1 MSQAWHRLVS
11 SLETAFE
18 KLETDFHQAYWES
31 QVDATPENDRRR
43 SELELEVR
51 RVKGDPE
58 ALAQVNEAL
67 EEEIHEP
74 VLKRQL
80 EILRLSLTGNQMTEE
95 QRSALVELST
105 AVESEYASY
114 RPKVDGRALSENDVE
129 KILTTSDDQDLRRRA
144 WIASKEIGGRV
155 ADRVRELARLR
166 NDVARDLGFGDYYDF
181 ALALQEMD
189 EEWLFGVLDD
199 LEAMTDEPFRR
210 WKSSLDESLAARF
223 STDRLRPWHYADP
236 FFQMLPSEGKV
247 DVGDLIQDGDAVE
260 LAERTFKDWDIDLS
274 GVMQRS
280 DLYPR
285 DRKCQ
290 HAFCLHVDRADDVRI
305 LANVVPG
312 ERWVEVMLHE
322 SGHAAYDIS
331 IDPGLPYLLRRATHT
346 FVTEAIAI
354 MSGRLVRR
362 PEWLTSIA
370 HADASRVKTIEEEL
384 RASTA
389 AQSLLFMRWGLV
401 VVHFERALY
410 ADPEGDLDARWW
422 DLVERFQL
430 VKRPPGRSEP
440 DWAAKIHVAVAPVYY
455 QNYLLGEMLASQIEQ
470 TCARET
476 GGLIGRSAAGRLLE
490 ERIFRPGSS
499 RRWDALIEDAT
510 GKPLGAGD
518 FAASVKV

>member
-11 SLETAFE
+11 SLETTLE
-18 KLETDFHQAYWES
+18 KLETDFHEAYWDS
-31 QVDATPENDRRR
+31 QIDATPENDRRR
-43 SELELEVR
+43 ADLELELR

-58 ALAQVNEAL
+58 VLDQVNEAL
-67 EEEIHEP
+67 QEEIHEP

-80 EILRLSLTGNQMTEE
+80 EVLRLSLSGNQMSDE
-95 QRSALVELST
+95 QREALVELST
-105 AVESEYASY
+105 TVESEFASY
-114 RPKVDGRALSENDVE
+114 RAELDGRSLSENDVE
-129 KILTTSDDQDLRRRA
+129 KILVSSDDEDLRRRA

-166 NDVARDLGFGDYYDF
+166 NDVARALGFGDYYDF
-181 ALALQEMD
+181 ALDLQEMD
-189 EEWLFGVLDD
+189 EEWLMSVLGE

-210 WKSSLDESLAARF
+210 WKERVDDSLAVRF
-223 STDRLRPWHYADP
+223 STDRLYPWHYADP
-236 FFQMLPSEGKV
+236 FFQNLPGEGKI
-247 DVGDLIQDGDAVE
+247 DVGDLIPDGDAVE
-260 LAERTFKDWDIDLS
+260 LAVRTFSDWDIDLS
-274 GVMQRS
+274 GVIRRS

-331 IDPGLPYLLRRATHT
+331 IDPGLPYLLRRAAHT

-354 MSGRLVRR
+354 LSGRLVRR

-370 HADASRVKTIEEEL
+370 HVDASRVAAIGNDL
-384 RASTA
+384 RTSSA

-410 ADPEGDLDARWW
+410 SDPEGDLDSRWW

-430 VKRPPGRSEP
+430 VNRPPGRSAP

-470 TCARET
+470 TCAREA
-476 GGLIGRSAAGRLLE
+476 GGLVGRRAAGRLLE
-490 ERIFRPGSS
+490 ERVFRPGSS
-499 RRWDALIEDAT
+499 RRWDDLIEDAT
-510 GKPLGAGD
+510 GKPLGAAD
-518 FAASVKV
+518 FAASVKT